1 LTFLYTT
8 GERLLS
14 ASDVGDLNVPVSQS
28 DDRLW
33 RLLREREGGKAV
45 G

>member
-8 GERLLS
+8 GERLLT
-14 ASDVGDLNVPVSQS
+14 ADDVRQLSVPVTQA

-33 RLLREREGGKAV
+33 RLLRERDGGKA
-45 G
+45 GG